1 MCWIGDSVTAGTLTQ
16 DVPLRGENRPTS
28 FAFTYTFRSDDA
40 TVGNVTFKAV
50 ATPAGARAR
59 FAPTTSQSR
68 CRRTSAADTPEGEG
82 PAPVGARPRTFTRAG
97 APRRANPFR

>member
-1 MCWIGDSVTAGTLTQ
+1 VRDETAGRETRTVGQAGDMCWIGDSATAGRLTQ

-50 ATPAGARAR
+50 ATPAGAGALRADNV
-59 FAPTTSQSR
+59 AVALPTN
-68 CRRTSAADTPEGEG
+68 
-82 PAPVGARPRTFTRAG
+82 VGR
-97 APRRANPFR
+97 